1 MPTQRQHR
9 VNQLL
14 QQEISGI
21 ILAEIQDPQI
31 GFVTVTGVEV
41 SPDLGH
47 AQVYVSVLGD
57 ENKTQET
64 MAALRGGAYRFIR
77 GRLAERV
84 ALKHIPELHFELD
97 ETARHAQQIEMLLH
111 QVDEEWTDEDE
122 PRNDQ

>member
-1 MPTQRQHR
+1 MPSQRQRR

-14 QQEISGI
+14 QQEIGKI
-21 ILAEIQDPQI
+21 ILEEIQNPHI
-31 GFVTVTGVEV
+31 SFVTVTGVAV
-41 SPDLGH
+41 SPDLRH

-57 ENKTQET
+57 ENKAEET

-97 ETARHAQQIEMLLH
+97 DTARQAQHIEMLLD
-111 QVDEEWTDEDE
+111 QVAQEHEDE
-122 PRNDQ
+122 LSDER

>member
-1 MPTQRQHR
+1 MLTQRQRR

-21 ILAEIQDPQI
+21 ILEEIQDPQI
-31 GFVTVTGVEV
+31 GFVTVTGVAV
-41 SPDLGH
+41 SPDLVH

-84 ALKHIPELHFELD
+84 VLKHIPELHFELD
-97 ETARHAQQIEMLLH
+97 ETARHAQQIEIS
-111 QVDEEWTDEDE
+111 
-122 PRNDQ
+122 